1 MRGKFPW
8 LVGVFEVHIHAM
20 YLSWWIVPFWE
31 GVTSSH
37 FRHFM
42 PDALLAFFCLSLR
55 SP

>member
-20 YLSWWIVPFWE
+20 YLSERIVPFGE

-37 FRHFM
+37 FRRFM
-42 PDALLAFFCLSLR
+42 PDALLAVFCLVLR